1 MVRKTHILRE
11 SQGKASAK
19 YNACGDSKRTRHR
32 ATEQEGDGDSWY
44 QRLVPLSTV
53 GTFSR

>member
-11 SQGKASAK
+11 SQGKALAK